1 MIYTCQRCGYVT
13 EFTSNFKK
21 HINAKKTCEPSLTD
35 ISKEQLLTDFL
46 ETQNDKEFICNQCNK
61 KYKTVE
67 TLRVHK
73 KTCTSHNENNTTT
86 DTNATKNNTT
96 TDTTSINNQVVREK
110 IKQFLYDNI
119 ECITDYIIKFAKID
133 E

>member
-21 HINAKKTCEPSLTD
+21 HINAKKTCEPILTD

-46 ETQNDKEFICNQCNK
+46 ETQNNKEFICNQCNK

-73 KTCTSHNENNTTT
+73 KTCTSHNENNA
-86 DTNATKNNTT
+86 NANIT
-96 TDTTSINNQVVREK
+96 TDTTSINNQDIREK
-110 IKQFLYDNI
+110 VKQFLYDNI